1 MTDRFWSSEEYDE
14 RAHHLYNEGDYDGA
28 LETLKEG
35 LALYPNAVDLYV
47 GLGYARLAREEF
59 AWARAAFDRA
69 LGLDPGH
76 EDGMVGMGEVLLR
89 LGATEQALRLFR
101 TVEGMGFEDDV
112 ELMLTMG
119 RALYREGLYPRA
131 RDIFTRLAAAR
142 PDCAD
147 AVACVGYAL
156 HRMGDEVGAAR
167 QLRRALRAAPELYEA
182 RVYLGHLL
190 YDRGDGEGAL
200 REFERVPPPE
210 HWDPLALHRLLDL
223 KTSVLC
229 WSREDP
235 RLEPWQ
241 TRLDELE
248 FWEDDPTERL
258 LAEVE
263 AQVMG
268 ADPLW
273 RLRDENQLELFG
285 VAAENEDSE
294 GQAEVEVRLRGGR
307 RFRGS
312 WTGVV
317 RQMRDEAGFGHE
329 GVVDYMRRIAEG
341 WHEQFGVDVPFSDP
355 ERFLRAA
362 AAAELLSIEAS
373 DEPSE

>member
-89 LGATEQALRLFR
+89 MGATEKALGLFR

-119 RALYREGLYPRA
+119 RALYREGLYPMA

-147 AVACVGYAL
+147 AVASVGYAL
-156 HRMGDEVGAAR
+156 HRMGDELGAAR
-167 QLRRALRAAPELYEA
+167 HLRRALRAVPDLYEA
-182 RVYLGHLL
+182 RIYLAHLL

-210 HWDPLALHRLLDL
+210 HWDPLALHRLLEL
-223 KTSVLC
+223 KVSVLR
-229 WSREDP
+229 WNRDDP

-241 TRLDELE
+241 FRLNELD

-263 AQVMG
+263 AQVLG
-268 ADPLW
+268 RDPLW
-273 RLRDENQLELFG
+273 HLRDENQLELFEAG
-285 VAAENEDSE
+285 TESSGA
-294 GQAEVEVRLRGGR
+294 GGEVEVRLRGGR
-307 RFRGS
+307 RFRGT
-312 WTGVV
+312 WAGVV

-329 GVVDYMRRIAEG
+329 GLIDYMRRIAEG
-341 WHEQFGVDVPFSDP
+341 WHEQLGVAIPFSDP
-355 ERFLRAA
+355 EQFLRAA
-362 AAAELLSIEAS
+362 ASEKLLTI
-373 DEPSE
+373 DRSE